1 MDATWDG
8 LIMLTRYWTNKVGLA
23 GVLVL
28 YGASVLLLD
37 LLGASEFAAMAVP
50 LALVP
55 LACLIPGSRRLFS
68 GMMLPGILICA
79 TVALVY
85 GSFSWTDAQS
95 ASLVYAAYLLLAAS
109 WGYAIYRAFS
119 TPT

>member
-1 MDATWDG
+1 
-8 LIMLTRYWTNKVGLA
+8 MLARYWTNKVGLA

-28 YGASVLLLD
+28 YGASVLFLD
-37 LLGASEFAAMAVP
+37 FLGASEFTAITVP

-55 LACLIPGSRRLFS
+55 LACLLPGSRRLFS

-79 TVALVY
+79 TAAIAY
-85 GSFSWTDAQS
+85 GSLNWTDAPS
-95 ASLVYAAYLLLAAS
+95 ANFVYAAYFLLAAS
-109 WGYAIYRAFS
+109 WAYAIYRAFS

>member
-1 MDATWDG
+1 
-8 LIMLTRYWTNKVGLA
+8 MLARYWTNKLGLA

-28 YGASVLLLD
+28 YGSSVLLLD
-37 LLGASEFAAMAVP
+37 LLEVREFAAMAVP

-55 LACLIPGSRRLFS
+55 LACLLPGSRQLFA

-79 TVALVY
+79 TVAIAY
-85 GSFSWTDAQS
+85 GSLNWTAVPS
-95 ASLVYAAYLLLAAS
+95 ASLVYAAYFLLAAS

>member
-1 MDATWDG
+1 
-8 LIMLTRYWTNKVGLA
+8 MLARYWTNKGGLA

-37 LLGASEFAAMAVP
+37 RLGASELAAMTVP

-55 LACLIPGSRRLFS
+55 LACLLPGSRRLFS

-79 TVALVY
+79 TVAIIY
-85 GSFSWTDAQS
+85 GSLNWTDAPS
-95 ASLVYAAYLLLAAS
+95 ARGVYAAYLLLAAS